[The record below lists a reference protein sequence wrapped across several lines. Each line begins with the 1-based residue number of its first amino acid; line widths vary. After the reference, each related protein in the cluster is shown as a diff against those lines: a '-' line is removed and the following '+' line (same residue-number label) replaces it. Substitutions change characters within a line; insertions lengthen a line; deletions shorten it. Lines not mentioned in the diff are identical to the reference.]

1 MRVFGFLG
9 MCLVFLVGTGSST
22 FAQTFDLVIA
32 NSRVI
37 DPETGLDDVRHVGVQ
52 AGAIVAVSEEELSGA
67 QVLDVVAPEAAVH
80 VADDAVAI
88 DEIGG
93 GHRAQ
98 LVLLGQLALRVA
110 GARVAHRVL
119 LQELQAPYILF

>member
-1 MRVFGFLG
+1 MMRVFGFLG

-67 QVLDVVAPEAAVH
+67 QVLDARGQIVTPGFIDIH
-80 VADDAVAI
+80 SHSPSRLGSAI
-88 DEIGG
+88 QVLDGVTT
-93 GHRAQ
+93 Q
-98 LVLLGQLALRVA
+98 LDLEA
-110 GARVAHRVL
+110 GA
-119 LQELQAPYILF
+119 